1 MPHRPFFCFQSAL
14 FIPPR
19 PLHSRAIVCPWN
31 PVGPL
36 YSRRPLHFGQMGR
49 LLRANFTADARRP
62 ARGQPGRCWAGG
74 PSTSCSLIDN
84 DILYSSSCHFID
96 FCWRFSSV
104 DGTYIYIVG
113 SDNRQKSYRGS
124 EGQNHVGRSLNITVR
139 LKQQFVFKP
148 STD

>member
-36 YSRRPLHFGQMGR
+36 YSRRPLHFGQTGR
-49 LLRANFTADARRP
+49 LLRANFTAGARRP
-62 ARGQPGRCWAGG
+62 ARGRPGRCWAGG

-84 DILYSSSCHFID
+84 DILYSSSCHYID

-104 DGTYIYIVG
+104 DGTYIY
-113 SDNRQKSYRGS
+113 SRFRQPTKILSRIRRAKPCREKPEYYRPT
-124 EGQNHVGRSLNITVR
+124 QTTVC
-139 LKQQFVFKP
+139 L
-148 STD
+148 